1 MTSAL
6 TEVVGSRIVDGSVRV
21 PMLPHVAWKLLTFP
35 DDADVRSFETLVYGD
50 HALAAHVMRIANS
63 PALAGRVP
71 VLSLRQALVRL
82 GMRLLREV
90 ALVAAVSDNVVRLPG
105 YEVQL
110 RGLWRQALRTAL
122 WAKVVSDA
130 HGASDPEHAFIA
142 GLLVD
147 VGRAVAFRVTVETA
161 RDLGHAVSPEI
172 ALGLAETH
180 QRGIGLRIVDAWQLP
195 DQLRAVIEFAGRPHA
210 AGPHKDLVLV
220 VGLGRWLAATE
231 DDERHLLGNHA
242 AVKALAIEPERV
254 RRIIKQAR
262 RVDELLESFSL

>member
-6 TEVVGSRIVDGSVRV
+6 SEVVGSRIVDGSVRV
-21 PMLPHVAWKLLTFP
+21 PLLPHVAWKLLTFS

-105 YEVQL
+105 YDHEL

-122 WAKVVSDA
+122 WTKVVADA
-130 HGASDPEHAFIA
+130 HGSDPEQAFIA

-147 VGRAVAFRVTVETA
+147 VGRAVAFRVSVETA
-161 RDLGHAVSPEI
+161 RDLGQRVSPDV
-172 ALGLAETH
+172 AFGLAETY
-180 QRGIGLRIVDAWQLP
+180 QQAIGLRIVDAWELP
-195 DQLRAVIEFAGRPHA
+195 EQLRAVVEYAGRPHA
-210 AGPHKDLVLV
+210 AGPHKGLVLV

-231 DDERHLLGNHA
+231 DEERHLLADHA
-242 AVKALAIEPERV
+242 AVRALGIEPSRV
-254 RRIIKQAR
+254 RQIIKQAR
-262 RVDELLESFSL
+262 RVEDLLESFSL